1 MDVRMLNSSFWSKES
16 FLLLMKK
23 ADKLFTPIS
32 VRIDLKAYSEK
43 LYAYASFVVCC
54 EGKDVKGFTAYY
66 KNVDAKQLYVTLICV
81 DKQLQGQ
88 GLGSKMLEILE
99 SLKDEGFEAIALEV
113 VKTNQTAY
121 HFYKKH
127 GFIEL
132 EDRGEKFLMRKTL

>member
-1 MDVRMLNSSFWSKES
+1 MLT
-16 FLLLMKK
+16 L
-23 ADKLFTPIS
+23 
-32 VRIDLKAYSEK
+32 
-43 LYAYASFVVCC
+43 VVCRD
-54 EGKDVKGFTAYY
+54 GKDVKGFTAYY

-121 HFYKKH
+121 QFYKKH